1 MFHTECFDA
10 YVLTAT
16 LELVESTLMHLEVR
30 LDHWSNDII
39 APGEEEAELIV
50 GNQCSLKN
58 IVPLETSSIL
68 TCVDGRWVN

>member
-30 LDHWSNDII
+30 LDHWSTDII
-39 APGEEEAELIV
+39 APGEEEEAE
-50 GNQCSLKN
+50 
-58 IVPLETSSIL
+58 
-68 TCVDGRWVN
+68 